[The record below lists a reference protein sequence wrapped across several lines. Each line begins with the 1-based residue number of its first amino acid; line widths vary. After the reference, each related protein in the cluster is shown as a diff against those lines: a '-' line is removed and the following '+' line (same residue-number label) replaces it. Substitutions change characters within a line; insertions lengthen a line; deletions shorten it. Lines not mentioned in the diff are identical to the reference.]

1 MAKKLTK
8 NQLRRL
14 CDPESFNFGTT
25 AEVEPLDRI
34 IGQDR
39 AIEALKLGL
48 GIKDSNNRYNIY
60 VAGGTGTGKMSAVEY
75 FLSHASKDE
84 PTPPDLCYV
93 HNFEN
98 PYRPKCLELT
108 AGMGVQLRDD
118 VEHLIGR
125 LKVEIPKLFESDD
138 FKAGSKRINE
148 RFSEKRSALSDKME
162 AKARELGFAIQR
174 TPIGINTLPLQEEGE
189 PLSQEEYA
197 SLSEEEKSKIR
208 ERQGKLQSIIQD
220 HLQEIARIEEEREE
234 EIKKLAKD
242 AVLFNIEPRFNQL
255 KERYGSLDRVVDFL
269 DDAKHDIVENLENFK
284 NGGREA
290 SKTVIPLPV
299 ARGDQ
304 FKRYQINV
312 LVDNSKTQGAPV
324 IVEQNATYTNL
335 FGSIERRVQMGV
347 ATTDFTMIKPGS
359 LHRANGGYLVLNAN
373 NLFRVGLSWD
383 ALKIAI
389 QRKEIRIEDPL
400 QMLGY
405 ATNEGLKPEP
415 VPFHMKVVIIGNA
428 QIYELLHYYEEDFPK
443 LFSVKSE
450 FDTEMDRT
458 PEHEQEIARFLR
470 ARCDEEPAMV
480 PFDSTG
486 VAKVVEY
493 SSELAGDQKKL
504 SCRFGNLISIVKEAS
519 YWARQENCEHV
530 TAEHVRMA
538 LYKRDNRLNLLEDK
552 VQEMMA
558 RGQLLVDTEGEKVG
572 QVNGLA
578 VLQLG
583 DYMFGKPSRI
593 TATVHTGKGGIVDI
607 EREAELGGQTHT
619 KGIMILK
626 GFLGEKFASKKPL
639 SLSASLAFEQSYSMI
654 DGDSA
659 SSTELYALLSNLA
672 DLPIKQGIAI
682 TGSVNQKGEIQPI
695 GGVNEK
701 IEGFFKI
708 CKAKGITGEQGVI
721 IPQQN
726 VDNLMLSEEVIA
738 AVNEEK
744 FHIYPV
750 DTVEQGIEILTG
762 LPAGEKQEDG
772 TFPKETVFGRAAARL
787 EEIRKTLK
795 EEDREAEKGTS
806 KESKEANESLNQQK
820 PLKD

>member
-1 MAKKLTK
+1 MVKKLTTD
-8 NQLRRL
+8 QLRRV
-14 CDPESFNFGTT
+14 CDPQVFSFGTT
-25 AEVEPLDRI
+25 AEVDPLDRI

-48 GIKDSNNRYNIY
+48 GIKDRKNRYNIY

-75 FLSHASKDE
+75 FLSHASKNE

-93 HNFEN
+93 HNFDN
-98 PYRPKCLELT
+98 PYSPKCLELT

-118 VEHLIGR
+118 MDHLISR
-125 LKVEIPKLFESDD
+125 LKGEIPKVFESDD

-148 RFSEKRSALSDKME
+148 RFTERRSTLSDQME
-162 AKARELGFAIQR
+162 TRARELGFAIQR
-174 TPIGINTLPLQEEGE
+174 TPIGINTLPLQEKGE

-197 SLSEEEKSKIR
+197 ALSEEERAKIR

-234 EIKKLAKD
+234 QIKKLAKD

-255 KERYGSLDRVVDFL
+255 KQRYGSLDRVVEFL
-269 DDAKHDIVENLENFK
+269 DAAKRDIVENLEHFR
-284 NGGREA
+284 NGGKEA

-299 ARGDQ
+299 AHTDP
-304 FKRYQINV
+304 FKRYQLNV
-312 LVDNSKTQGAPV
+312 LVDNSKIEGAPV

-389 QRKEIRIEDPL
+389 KRREIRIEDPL

-415 VPFHMKVVIIGNA
+415 VPFRMKVVIIGNA
-428 QIYELLHYYEEDFPK
+428 QIYELLHYYDEDFPK

-504 SCRFGNLISIVKEAS
+504 SCQFGNLISIVKEAS
-519 YWARQENCEHV
+519 YWARQENSDHV
-530 TAEHVRMA
+530 AAKHVLMA
-538 LYKRDNRLNLLEDK
+538 LSKRDNRLNLLEDK
-552 VQEMMA
+552 IQEMMA
-558 RGQLLVDTEGEKVG
+558 RGQLLVDTQGVKTG

-607 EREAELGGQTHT
+607 EREAELGGHAHT

-639 SLSASLAFEQSYSMI
+639 SISASIAFEQIYSMI

-659 SSTELYALLSNLA
+659 SSTELYALLSSLS
-672 DLPIKQGIAI
+672 DLPIEQGLAI

-708 CKAKGITGEQGVI
+708 CKTKGLTGKQGVI
-721 IPQQN
+721 IPQKN
-726 VDNLMLSEEVIA
+726 VDNLMLSEDIVE
-738 AVNEEK
+738 AVHQHK

-750 DTVEQGIEILTG
+750 ETVEQGIEILTG
-762 LPAGEKQEDG
+762 VPAGEKQDDG
-772 TFPKETVFGRAAARL
+772 SFPEGTVFGRVATRL
-787 EEIRKTLK
+787 EEIRQTLK
-795 EEDREAEKGTS
+795 EEESEAEK
-806 KESKEANESLNQQK
+806 ESATDSNPTTPNDDSTA
-820 PLKD
+820 P

>member
-8 NQLRRL
+8 DQLRRM
-14 CDPESFNFGTT
+14 CDPQSFNFRTT

-48 GIKDSNNRYNIY
+48 GIKDRKNRYNIY

-75 FLSHASKDE
+75 FLSHASKNE

-98 PYRPKCLELT
+98 PYKPNCLELA
-108 AGMGVQLRDD
+108 AGKGAQLRDD
-118 VEHLIGR
+118 MAHLIDR
-125 LKVEIPKLFESDD
+125 LKAEIPKLFESDD

-148 RFSEKRSALSDKME
+148 RFTEKRSALSDEME

-174 TPIGINTLPLQEEGE
+174 TPIGINTLPLQEKGE

-197 SLSEEEKSKIR
+197 SLSDEERAKIR

-220 HLQEIARIEEEREE
+220 HLQEVARIEEEREE

-255 KERYGSLDRVVDFL
+255 KERYGSLDRVVAFL
-269 DDAKHDIVENLENFK
+269 DDTKHDIVQNLESFR
-284 NGGREA
+284 NGGRDA
-290 SKTVIPLPV
+290 SKTVIPLPG
-299 ARGDQ
+299 AHSDP

-312 LVDNSKTQGAPV
+312 LVDNSKTEGAPV

-383 ALKIAI
+383 GLKIAI
-389 QRKEIRIEDPL
+389 KRREIRIEDPL

-405 ATNEGLKPEP
+405 GTNEGLKPEP
-415 VPFHMKVVIIGNA
+415 VPFRMKIVIIGNP
-428 QIYELLHYYEEDFPK
+428 QIYELLHYYDEDFPK

-458 PEHEQEIARFLR
+458 PEHEQEMARFLR

-504 SCRFGNLISIVKEAS
+504 SCQFGNLISIVKEAS
-519 YWARQENCEHV
+519 YWARQQNSDHV
-530 TAEHVRMA
+530 TAEHVLMA
-538 LYKRDNRLNLLEDK
+538 LHKRDNRLNLLEDK
-552 VQEMMA
+552 IQEMMA
-558 RGQLLVDTEGEKVG
+558 RGHLLVDTEGESIG

-607 EREAELGGQTHT
+607 EREAELGGHTHT

-626 GFLGEKFASKKPL
+626 GFIGEKFASKKPL
-639 SLSASLAFEQSYSMI
+639 SLSASLAFEQTYSMI

-659 SSTELYALLSNLA
+659 SSTELYALLSSLA
-672 DLPIKQGIAI
+672 NLPIKQGIAI
-682 TGSVNQKGEIQPI
+682 TGSVNQKGQIQPI

-708 CKAKGITGEQGVI
+708 CKAKGLTGEQGVI

-726 VDNLMLSEEVIA
+726 VDNLMLSEEV
-738 AVNEEK
+738 VDVVSQDN

-750 DTVEQGIEILTG
+750 ETAEQGIEILTG
-762 LPAGEKQEDG
+762 IPAGEKQEDG
-772 TFPKETVFGRAAARL
+772 TFPKETVFGRVAERL
-787 EEIRKTLK
+787 EEIRITLK
-795 EEDREAEKGTS
+795 EEESEAEKESGQEN
-806 KESKEANESLNQQK
+806 KEDNEALGEEK
-820 PLKD
+820 TA